1 MFNTLTGDTN
11 VDFYRLFQEGGL
23 RSDTYP
29 IMSVSVSETEVYA
42 IGANYLEGHYATWN
56 YFESTKDA
64 PDCDEGFDPLISR
77 KFVEHYQQMFG
88 ADAVVNDPMESA
100 YIAVHMWGRAVQ
112 LAGTFEIPQVLP
124 GTQRSA
130 G

>member
-1 MFNTLTGDTN
+1 MA
-11 VDFYRLFQEGGL
+11 E
-23 RSDTYP
+23 
-29 IMSVSVSETEVYA
+29 
-42 IGANYLEGHYATWN
+42 IGSNYLEGHYVAHN
-56 YFESTKDA
+56 YFMSTKDA
-64 PDCDEGFDPLISR
+64 PECDEGFDPLISR

-88 ADAVVNDPMESA
+88 AGAVVNDPMESA

>member
-1 MFNTLTGDTN
+1 
-11 VDFYRLFQEGGL
+11 
-23 RSDTYP
+23 
-29 IMSVSVSETEVYA
+29 MSPGYVRAQVLSVTITETEVA
-42 IGANYLEGHYATWN
+42 EIGSNYLEGHYVAHN
-56 YFESTKDA
+56 YFMSTKDA
-64 PDCDEGFDPLISR
+64 PECDEGFDPLISR

-88 ADAVVNDPMESA
+88 AGAVVNDPMESA

-130 G
+130 EWRQRVCAVNRICIQCKV